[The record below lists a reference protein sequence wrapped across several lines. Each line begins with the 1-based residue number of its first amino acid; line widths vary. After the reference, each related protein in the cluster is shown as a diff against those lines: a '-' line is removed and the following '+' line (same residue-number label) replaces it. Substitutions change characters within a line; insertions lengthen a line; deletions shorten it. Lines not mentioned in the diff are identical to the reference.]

1 MSNMQLLETIEKLP
15 VQQQFYLVEKI
26 IQNIRRKQEK
36 DNMILAAEELA
47 GEYHSNKELIA
58 FQDIDFEDFYE
69 TR

>member
-1 MSNMQLLETIEKLP
+1 
-15 VQQQFYLVEKI
+15 
-26 IQNIRRKQEK
+26 
-36 DNMILAAEELA
+36 MILAAEELA